1 MNVRPAG
8 REACNCA
15 SPYNSILERLDAM
28 EAEILAVQA
37 TANSAMG
44 VANAQA
50 GAAASS
56 ASAAAASATAAG
68 NAAISA
74 AADASDALTQATAS
88 AGSADDVADSASDAL
103 TALQTIEG
111 TIASVLASDIGGKVD
126 KLTTAGFYLYM
137 HNGSTQGEV
146 QPVVAPT
153 AATIPIRDSDGRMQ
167 AADPASGATDKTLV
181 TANWVS
187 QTGTGAPNNLMHING
202 DEVVDGSKDYIQHN
216 VFSSPPYILP
226 GGTDRVNGTGWVKV
240 YESNNVNHLN
250 NIFAVLPRRCTANPG
265 FGIIAT
271 GIHWTVANQVFCKWM
286 SKDFIKSGYVDCIMI
301 STELNGP
308 ATLWAKNISSTDNMA
323 IRLLAESYNG
333 SYLTASNSWKEATDR
348 TIYTMDTDAGGNIT
362 GYTDGDG
369 VTHTFYNFA
378 ISE

>member
-88 AGSADDVADSASDAL
+88 AGSADDAADSAADAL

-187 QTGTGAPNNLMHING
+187 QTGAGAPNNLLHTNGTESKSGPLTLLSQIRLPCIFDNKQSQNIETTSTWRRVYHNNITPANQMLVLLVTPQKPAISG
-202 DEVVDGSKDYIQHN
+202 DEYGLLMI
-216 VFSSPPYILP
+216 
-226 GGTDRVNGTGWVKV
+226 GGTA
-240 YESNNVNHLN
+240 NN
-250 NIFAVLPRRCTANPG
+250 NP
-265 FGIIAT
+265 I
-271 GIHWTVANQVFCKWM
+271 CKWM
-286 SKDFIKSGYVDCIMI
+286 LKGSGITDSNFVATYDSVNGF
-301 STELNGP
+301 EL
-308 ATLWAKNISSTDNMA
+308 WVKNVSANQGLA
-323 IRLLAESYNG
+323 FIRLNETNWG
-333 SYLTASNSWKEATDR
+333 SGANNWTADQS
-348 TIYTMDTDAGGNIT
+348 TINASFDYTTYPY
-362 GYTDGDG
+362 YT
-369 VTHTFYNFA
+369 V
-378 ISE
+378 SS

>member
-1 MNVRPAG
+1 MRVRPAG

-74 AADASDALTQATAS
+74 ASDASDALTQATAA
-88 AGSADDVADSASDAL
+88 AGSADDAADSAADAL
-103 TALQTIEG
+103 TALQNIEG

-153 AATIPIRDSDGRMQ
+153 AATIPIRDSNGRMQ

-187 QTGTGAPNNLMHING
+187 QTGDSAPNNLMHRTGNERKTG
-202 DEVVDGSKDYIQHN
+202 VLTTSTPYLFKSGFVPSASTNTRTNYHR
-216 VFSSPPYILP
+216 VLSFTRSSVNNTKFEMTII
-226 GGTDRVNGTGWVKV
+226 GG
-240 YESNNVNHLN
+240 LN
-250 NIFAVLPRRCTANPG
+250 NTRTAIAKVLLSFGSNANDVQIAPIVAVASSVNWSVNIKVIRTSDSVDIWIREAQYVQYCAYCTVKYGQYVDVNSAITG
-265 FGIIAT
+265 LAVGDMAT
-271 GIHWTVANQVFCKWM
+271 SSDPSNEPDTVATITV
-286 SKDFIKSGYVDCIMI
+286 
-301 STELNGP
+301 ST
-308 ATLWAKNISSTDNMA
+308 
-323 IRLLAESYNG
+323 
-333 SYLTASNSWKEATDR
+333 
-348 TIYTMDTDAGGNIT
+348 YTTYPIE
-362 GYTDGDG
+362 
-369 VTHTFYNFA
+369 V
-378 ISE
+378 

>member
-88 AGSADDVADSASDAL
+88 AGSADDAADSAADAL

-187 QTGTGAPNNLMHING
+187 QTGAGAPNNLMHTTGNETADG
-202 DEVVDGSKDYIQHN
+202 DKT
-216 VFSSPPYILP
+216 F
-226 GGTDRVNGTGWVKV
+226 
-240 YESNNVNHLN
+240 
-250 NIFAVLPRRCTANPG
+250 
-265 FGIIAT
+265 T
-271 GIHWTVANQVFCKWM
+271 GITTATIFRLVNTGGN
-286 SKDFIKSGYVDCIMI
+286 GYKI
-301 STELNGP
+301 LYRFKNNH
-308 ATLWAKNISSTDNMA
+308 AQTLLIT
-323 IRLLAESYNG
+323 G
-333 SYLTASNSWKEATDR
+333 GR
-348 TIYTMDTDAGGNIT
+348 TIIVAQVLNTGGYKKVLATSGRDYTTTSWLWVVTDALTGDNYLVCRGLYSATMNIHVINSFLYGSVYPYQDDIELINQTTNDPTTDTRWSSVTEVGN
-362 GYTDGDG
+362 YD
-369 VTHTFYNFA
+369 
-378 ISE
+378 

>member
-88 AGSADDVADSASDAL
+88 AGSADDAADSAADAL

-187 QTGTGAPNNLMHING
+187 QSGDDAPNNLMHRNG
-202 DEVVDGSKDYIQHN
+202 DETITDTKI
-216 VFSSPPYILP
+216 FT
-226 GGTDRVNGTGWVKV
+226 GTLVDRVAYVKNTTGSTQPIPAFKLSTSMKANKFGIMDVYIGFRRAAPSISRITWNDTTLTVSTNIGTLNNAASIWKDTNDDYYLCFSMPANDSLTGFMLTCIRNAGFISKAMPMNRTTTPSLTGWQQ
-240 YESNNVNHLN
+240 
-250 NIFAVLPRRCTANPG
+250 
-265 FGIIAT
+265 
-271 GIHWTVANQVFCKWM
+271 VA
-286 SKDFIKSGYVDCIMI
+286 
-301 STELNGP
+301 
-308 ATLWAKNISSTDNMA
+308 AA
-323 IRLLAESYNG
+323 
-333 SYLTASNSWKEATDR
+333 
-348 TIYTMDTDAGGNIT
+348 
-362 GYTDGDG
+362 
-369 VTHTFYNFA
+369 
-378 ISE
+378 

>member
-88 AGSADDVADSASDAL
+88 AGSADDAADSAADAL

-187 QTGTGAPNNLMHING
+187 QTGDSAPNNLVH
-202 DEVVDGSKDYIQHN
+202 K
-216 VFSSPPYILP
+216 
-226 GGTDRVNGTGWVKV
+226 TGN
-240 YESNNVNHLN
+240 E
-250 NIFAVLPRRCTANPG
+250 T
-265 FGIIAT
+265 
-271 GIHWTVANQVFCKWM
+271 
-286 SKDFIKSGYVDCIMI
+286 KSGIFTLERIITRSLYFNARSGPTTNTWRHVATI
-301 STELNGP
+301 SGTTNGRIWGILHFNQSQRFAFFELQ
-308 ATLWAKNISSTDNMA
+308 
-323 IRLLAESYNG
+323 
-333 SYLTASNSWKEATDR
+333 LTASPKFYLFVKKSVNVNNVAINYDGNGNYYIMIRTPYSYQTGAIMPFVIQKDDLINISIYEEIVGG
-348 TIYTMDTDAGGNIT
+348 TIYNDASDFPLANTVYGQFE
-362 GYTDGDG
+362 G
-369 VTHTFYNFA
+369 VDN
-378 ISE
+378 S

>member
-88 AGSADDVADSASDAL
+88 AGSADDAADSAADAL

-187 QTGTGAPNNLMHING
+187 QTGDSAPNNIMHRNG
-202 DEVVDGSKDYIQHN
+202 AETVADTKI
-216 VFSSPPYILP
+216 FT
-226 GGTDRVNGTGWVKV
+226 GTLVDRVAYMKNTTGSTQPIPAFKLAPAMKNDKFGVMDVYIGFRQAAPSVSRIIWNDTSLSVSTIMGTLNNTVSIWKDTNEDYYLCFNMTANNSLTAFMLTCIRNAGFISKAMPMNGTSTPSLTGWQ
-240 YESNNVNHLN
+240 
-250 NIFAVLPRRCTANPG
+250 
-265 FGIIAT
+265 
-271 GIHWTVANQVFCKWM
+271 QVV
-286 SKDFIKSGYVDCIMI
+286 S
-301 STELNGP
+301 
-308 ATLWAKNISSTDNMA
+308 A
-323 IRLLAESYNG
+323 
-333 SYLTASNSWKEATDR
+333 
-348 TIYTMDTDAGGNIT
+348 
-362 GYTDGDG
+362 
-369 VTHTFYNFA
+369 
-378 ISE
+378 

>member
-88 AGSADDVADSASDAL
+88 AGSADDAADSAADAL

-187 QTGTGAPNNLMHING
+187 QTGDSGPNNLLHKSGNETKTGQLTLSGNFINVRG
-202 DEVVDGSKDYIQHN
+202 NYSSLVLRNSSADVLNPDSERI
-216 VFSSPPYILP
+216 FSLA
-226 GGTDRVNGTGWVKV
+226 GQDKNGVQIGAIRFTIAANG
-240 YESNNVNHLN
+240 
-250 NIFAVLPRRCTANPG
+250 RCTVGVSVRNADG
-265 FGIIAT
+265 TTKYGSILT
-271 GIHWTVANQVFCKWM
+271 G
-286 SKDFIKSGYVDCIMI
+286 D
-301 STELNGP
+301 L
-308 ATLWAKNISSTDNMA
+308 
-323 IRLLAESYNG
+323 
-333 SYLTASNSWKEATDR
+333 
-348 TIYTMDTDAGGNIT
+348 
-362 GYTDGDG
+362 
-369 VTHTFYNFA
+369 
-378 ISE
+378 

>member
-88 AGSADDVADSASDAL
+88 AGSADDAADSASNAL

-146 QPVVAPT
+146 QPVVTPT
-153 AATIPIRDSDGRMQ
+153 AATIPIRDGDGRMQ

-187 QTGTGAPNNLMHING
+187 QTGDSSPNNLMHRTGAETVAGLKDFTDSIDTPNHLLG
-202 DEVVDGSKDYIQHN
+202 SIVAQGSTGPNSSKWHKFYSWTASSTTANQTLKFGFILRQLSDGYSEVLVN
-216 VFSSPPYILP
+216 VRSTTTGAKMIHE
-226 GGTDRVNGTGWVKV
+226 GTGAPASSFRITRDDDAMAIWVLG
-240 YESNNVNHLN
+240 YRITGWLDFNVRATSSGR
-250 NIFAVLPRRCTANPG
+250 IGVAV
-265 FGIIAT
+265 
-271 GIHWTVANQVFCKWM
+271 
-286 SKDFIKSGYVDCIMI
+286 
-301 STELNGP
+301 TEEDP
-308 ATLWAKNISSTDNMA
+308 VTDYDEPSTDPASTNYH
-323 IRLLAESYNG
+323 AEV
-333 SYLTASNSWKEATDR
+333 
-348 TIYTMDTDAGGNIT
+348 YTP
-362 GYTDGDG
+362 
-369 VTHTFYNFA
+369 
-378 ISE
+378 S

>member
-88 AGSADDVADSASDAL
+88 AGSADDAADSAADAL

-153 AATIPIRDSDGRMQ
+153 AATIPIRDSNGRIQ

-187 QTGTGAPNNLMHING
+187 QTGETRPNNLMHNT
-202 DEVVDGSKDYIQHN
+202 GS
-216 VFSSPPYILP
+216 
-226 GGTDRVNGTGWVKV
+226 DRFKSYFQQTG
-240 YESNNVNHLN
+240 YSN
-250 NIFAVLPRRCTANPG
+250 
-265 FGIIAT
+265 
-271 GIHWTVANQVFCKWM
+271 
-286 SKDFIKSGYVDCIMI
+286 S
-301 STELNGP
+301 
-308 ATLWAKNISSTDNMA
+308 
-323 IRLLAESYNG
+323 
-333 SYLTASNSWKEATDR
+333 ASNSQGVNLQIVRPSDNLND
-348 TIYTMDTDAGGNIT
+348 TIASVAVTRNTAGGVETTRQLLFSNYKDSNNWCRLSLEWVDTTQT
-362 GYTDGDG
+362 GRLVLYKRVAG
-369 VTHTFYNFA
+369 VDSATTVA
-378 ISE
+378 SI

>member
-88 AGSADDVADSASDAL
+88 AGSADDAADSAADAL

-187 QTGTGAPNNLMHING
+187 QTGAGAPNNLLHTTGNETADGIKYFLDTIVGFNTGGNG
-202 DEVVDGSKDYIQHN
+202 RGSTGNANAFFRIPKYSSITLN
-216 VFSSPPYILP
+216 VMVSSRYNVGMAWMEI
-226 GGTDRVNGTGWVKV
+226 GIDADDNVSVMSSAVNSAKTAGTVEAIV
-240 YESNNVNHLN
+240 
-250 NIFAVLPRRCTANPG
+250 
-265 FGIIAT
+265 AT
-271 GIHWTVANQVFCKWM
+271 TT
-286 SKDFIKSGYVDCIMI
+286 DGYVRVGLRYTGSNVGADLHLLGVYANAGRPQPPIRETV
-301 STELNGP
+301 SLT
-308 ATLWAKNISSTDNMA
+308 SSNLVSA
-323 IRLLAESYNG
+323 
-333 SYLTASNSWKEATDR
+333 
-348 TIYTMDTDAGGNIT
+348 AGV
-362 GYTDGDG
+362 Y
-369 VTHTFYNFA
+369 VA
-378 ISE
+378 

>member
-88 AGSADDVADSASDAL
+88 AGSADDAADSAADAL

-137 HNGSTQGEV
+137 HNGNTQGEV

-187 QTGTGAPNNLMHING
+187 QTGDSAPNNLVHRTGNESIAGSKTFTNIPIMAQGKNSKVYLTTNTAQGQTPTTPSVTDIEFYRG
-202 DEVVDGSKDYIQHN
+202 STYCGRFAETIETDGS
-216 VFSSPPYILP
+216 
-226 GGTDRVNGTGWVKV
+226 GTIDMLLKGNQLAKEGRLQIYEDINNSKFVMRFWNG
-240 YESNNVNHLN
+240 NN
-250 NIFAVLPRRCTANPG
+250 
-265 FGIIAT
+265 
-271 GIHWTVANQVFCKWM
+271 WTVL
-286 SKDFIKSGYVDCIMI
+286 G
-301 STELNGP
+301 
-308 ATLWAKNISSTDNMA
+308 
-323 IRLLAESYNG
+323 
-333 SYLTASNSWKEATDR
+333 
-348 TIYTMDTDAGGNIT
+348 
-362 GYTDGDG
+362 
-369 VTHTFYNFA
+369 
-378 ISE
+378 

>member
-8 REACNCA
+8 RETCNCA

-88 AGSADDVADSASDAL
+88 AGSADDAADSAADAL

-187 QTGTGAPNNLMHING
+187 QTGDSAPNNLVHKTGNETIN
-202 DEVVDGSKDYIQHN
+202 N
-216 VFSSPPYILP
+216 VKTFTAAATNKRIGYDPATRPDSYVGYYPAIL
-226 GGTDRVNGTGWVKV
+226 TD
-240 YESNNVNHLN
+240 SNNADIIRHRLDRGTNWSGIGWQIYASNNQGTRKSAILSMYVNH
-250 NIFAVLPRRCTANPG
+250 
-265 FGIIAT
+265 AT
-271 GIHWTVANQVFCKWM
+271 GDCKLRLSTTTGNTV
-286 SKDFIKSGYVDCIMI
+286 
-301 STELNGP
+301 
-308 ATLWAKNISSTDNMA
+308 TLTSWTDND
-323 IRLLAESYNG
+323 L
-333 SYLTASNSWKEATDR
+333 K
-348 TIYTMDTDAGGNIT
+348 DA
-362 GYTDGDG
+362 
-369 VTHTFYNFA
+369 
-378 ISE
+378 

>member
-8 REACNCA
+8 REACSCA
-15 SPYNSILERLDAM
+15 SPYNSILERLTAM

-74 AADASDALTQATAS
+74 ASDASDALTQATAA
-88 AGSADDVADSASDAL
+88 AGSADDAADSASDAL

-187 QTGTGAPNNLMHING
+187 QTGDSAPNNLVHKTGAENRTSGLFTSFYMGYKLPSVMNASANG
-202 DEVVDGSKDYIQHN
+202 KWIRWLEIATYYS
-216 VFSSPPYILP
+216 
-226 GGTDRVNGTGWVKV
+226 
-240 YESNNVNHLN
+240 EN
-250 NIFAVLPRRCTANPG
+250 NIIEMLGTNANNSTFYAVFGVAGAGGFSRVVKIIEAGPNIAGYKIAVLRNTSTNYHEIWVYAANANCAHIICGAKYGYGPRYTVINEEYSDLP
-265 FGIIAT
+265 AT
-271 GIHWTVANQVFCKWM
+271 GYGTPF
-286 SKDFIKSGYVDCIMI
+286 YV
-301 STELNGP
+301 L
-308 ATLWAKNISSTDNMA
+308 
-323 IRLLAESYNG
+323 G
-333 SYLTASNSWKEATDR
+333 SA
-348 TIYTMDTDAGGNIT
+348 
-362 GYTDGDG
+362 
-369 VTHTFYNFA
+369 
-378 ISE
+378 